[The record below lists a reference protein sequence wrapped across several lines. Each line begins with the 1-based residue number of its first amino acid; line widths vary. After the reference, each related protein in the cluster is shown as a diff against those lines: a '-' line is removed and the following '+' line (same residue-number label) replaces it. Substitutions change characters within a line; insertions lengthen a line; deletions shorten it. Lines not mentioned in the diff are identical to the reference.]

1 MLQLQTSKMCHL
13 DVAFPVH
20 EAPPSLMSPFHPFRS
35 TPLCSVILGRVAR
48 KTRRDASVAKLFC
61 PRVREKFPPVPL
73 LFRCAWESSYL
84 LISLFLL
91 AAGPENTLPLSFCRV
106 AAEMIGEIST
116 FNEKNLRRIH
126 FLLEIINFSYKPIFC
141 FLLPST
147 RFRNNTT
154 LVRNFR

>member
-13 DVAFPVH
+13 DVASPVH
-20 EAPPSLMSPFHPFRS
+20 EAPPSLMLPFHPFRS

-91 AAGPENTLPLSFCRV
+91 AAGPENTLPLSFCGV
-106 AAEMIGEIST
+106 VTGMIGKIST
-116 FNEKNLRRIH
+116 FDEKNLRGIC
-126 FLLEIINFSYKPIFC
+126 FLLEVVNWLQANVFFFNFYFP
-141 FLLPST
+141 
-147 RFRNNTT
+147 
-154 LVRNFR
+154 